1 MAQIRKGT
9 TYATGDQITATNL
22 NAHVDSAILL
32 PGAVTEQTVGA
43 SINSTDRLLAA
54 DSALKTLTV
63 AQVQAGLIKA
73 DGTVAMTGELQLSS
87 STPSAALKAAS
98 KGYVDAAIAAAI
110 AAATSTIV
118 TQAAPAG
125 CVMAWP
131 GSTPPSGWI
140 ECNGQAATTGALQAI
155 VGSNVLDLRGQFI
168 RGWSNGST
176 LDPSRAILS
185 YQGAYAGSNKF
196 AFYKDDGDGQTGPR
210 GEVSAVT
217 INDVVITTA
226 EERSVWKEAT
236 IPTQP
241 GDTRPVNKALMFIIK
256 T

>member
-1 MAQIRKGT
+1 MAQLQKGT
-9 TYATGDQITATNL
+9 TYATGTQVTANNL
-22 NAHVDSAILL
+22 NTHVDGAILL
-32 PGAVTEQTVGA
+32 HGAINEQVAGTVF
-43 SINSTDRLLAA
+43 SSDNVLLAGT
-54 DSALKTLTV
+54 SSLKKATI
-63 AQVQAGLIKA
+63 AQVQSGLVRS
-73 DGTVAMTGELQLSS
+73 DGTVAMSGELQLPNSS
-87 STPSAALKAAS
+87 PSAALKAAS

-118 TQAAPAG
+118 TQAAPTG

-155 VGSNVLDLRGQFI
+155 VGSNVPDLRGQFI
-168 RGWSNGST
+168 RGWDHGSG
-176 LDPSRAILS
+176 LDPSRGLLS

-217 INDVVITTA
+217 INDVVITTV